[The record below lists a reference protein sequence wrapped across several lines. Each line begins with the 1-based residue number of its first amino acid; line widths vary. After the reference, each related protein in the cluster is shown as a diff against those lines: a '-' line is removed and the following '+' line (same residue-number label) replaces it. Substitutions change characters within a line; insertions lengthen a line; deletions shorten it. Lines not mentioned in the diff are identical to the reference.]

1 MKNTYWTTEEAN
13 SCLLLLTCAKQVR
26 PFRYPVVVESL
37 SHVWL
42 CDPMHCSATGHPVP
56 HYLPEFAQVHVPWV
70 SDAIQPSHPLMPSSP
85 LVFSLSQHQEL
96 FWWVGPSHQMYHIR
110 YPAHPHSHLSKNIS
124 RNASTPLL
132 PPAYQGL
139 KVVWQ
144 ESIFISVLACS
155 QMIWF
160 HLHKRPAKQLLLVSF
175 YRLGSWGS

>member
-110 YPAHPHSHLSKNIS
+110 YPVPPKKVISHAFAWPHSMVTGRKEVFLGNPVLPGVWIPRRGSNSHV
-124 RNASTPLL
+124 LL
-132 PPAYQGL
+132 
-139 KVVWQ
+139 
-144 ESIFISVLACS
+144 
-155 QMIWF
+155 
-160 HLHKRPAKQLLLVSF
+160 
-175 YRLGSWGS
+175 